1 MHIALELLNELTQ
14 DDRMLWVVGGGSVVS
29 ENDSRGIK
37 GPEVHGSSVTLEAD
51 NWHCHLDLDT
61 VTGIQ
66 FVEAIAHGDLPCYY
80 VRFSGT
86 AEETMLRVYFPNPYL
101 DDDYNITDLQPQRL
115 QDFEQ
120 FRDRYV
126 GRNGIVFVN
135 LSAQPS
141 A

>member
-1 MHIALELLNELTQ
+1 MHIALELLNELTR

-37 GPEVHGSSVTLEAD
+37 EPGVHGSSVTIEAD
-51 NWHCHLDLDT
+51 NWHCHLDLET

-66 FVEAIAHGDLPCYY
+66 FVEAVAHGDLPCYY
-80 VRFSGT
+80 VRFSNAG
-86 AEETMLRVYFPNPYL
+86 EETLLRAYFPNPYL
-101 DDDYNITDLQPQRL
+101 DDDYNFTELQHQRL